1 MNQVANTSQ
10 RRIKQVLTA
19 GIFGLPCDLRRQTL
33 FDNALYNKSMKSK
46 VYIET
51 SVISY
56 LTARPSRD
64 ILVAANQQVTQEW
77 WQDRREQ
84 FDLFVSQ
91 LVEQEISS
99 GDKDA
104 VSKRQQ
110 ALTNCSF
117 LDITPEAIQLAERLI
132 DQNAIPKQA
141 TEDALHIAVATVS
154 GMDYLLTWNFKHIAN
169 AAMRANVEL
178 VCRLN
183 GYEPPVICSPMELME
198 V

>member
-1 MNQVANTSQ
+1 
-10 RRIKQVLTA
+10 
-19 GIFGLPCDLRRQTL
+19 
-33 FDNALYNKSMKSK
+33 MKSK

-56 LTARPSRD
+56 LAARSSRD

-77 WQDRREQ
+77 WQIRREQ

-110 ALTNCSF
+110 ALTDCSF
-117 LDITPEAIQLAERLI
+117 LDITPEAIQLAESLI

-141 TEDALHIAVATVS
+141 AEDALHIAVATVN

>member
-1 MNQVANTSQ
+1 
-10 RRIKQVLTA
+10 
-19 GIFGLPCDLRRQTL
+19 
-33 FDNALYNKSMKSK
+33 MKPK

-56 LTARPSRD
+56 LTARSSRD

-77 WQDRREQ
+77 WHDRREK
-84 FDLFVSQ
+84 FDLYVSQ
-91 LVEQEISS
+91 LVDQEISS
-99 GDKDA
+99 GDSEA
-104 VSKRQQ
+104 VVKRQQ

-117 LDITPEAIQLAERLI
+117 LDITAESVELAGRFIE
-132 DQNAIPKQA
+132 QNAIPKQA
-141 TEDALHIAVATVS
+141 AEDALHIAVAAVS

-169 AAMRANVEL
+169 ATMRANVEL

-183 GYEPPVICSPMELME
+183 GFEPPVICSPMELME

>member
-1 MNQVANTSQ
+1 
-10 RRIKQVLTA
+10 
-19 GIFGLPCDLRRQTL
+19 
-33 FDNALYNKSMKSK
+33 MKPK

-56 LTARPSRD
+56 LTARPNRD
-64 ILVAANQQVTQEW
+64 ILIAANQQVTQEW
-77 WQDRREQ
+77 WQDRRDK
-84 FDLFVSQ
+84 FDLYVSQ
-91 LVEQEISS
+91 LVEQEASS
-99 GDKDA
+99 GDAEA

-110 ALTNCSF
+110 TITTCSF
-117 LDITPEAIQLAERLI
+117 LDITPEAVRLANRLI
-132 DQNAIPKQA
+132 EQNAIPKQA
-141 TEDALHIAVATVS
+141 AEDALHIAVAAVS

-198 V
+198 A